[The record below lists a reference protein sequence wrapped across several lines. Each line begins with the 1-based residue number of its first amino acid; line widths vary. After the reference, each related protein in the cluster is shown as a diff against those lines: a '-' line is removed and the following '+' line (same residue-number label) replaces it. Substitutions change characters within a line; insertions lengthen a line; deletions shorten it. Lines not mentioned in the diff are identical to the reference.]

1 MHLLSYIVG
10 RSPPRGPPML
20 LSRAA
25 TLFVPALIAVLAS
38 AQTPSTVV
46 TQTTDREQ
54 LAEGINLQ
62 DTPPSS
68 CQVTLPSA
76 GSFVPPS
83 PSPAGPA
90 AHFGLAADRFW
101 FGT

>member
-10 RSPPRGPPML
+10 RSSPRGPPML
-20 LSRAA
+20 LSRSA
-25 TLFVPALIAVLAS
+25 TLIVPALIAVLAS

-46 TQTTDREQ
+46 TPTTDREQ

-76 GSFVPPS
+76 GAGDGGTKL
-83 PSPAGPA
+83 PAGPA

-101 FGT
+101 